1 MADVFDKLID
11 EVLGQKNREVQELLE
26 KGRLYDNVVDEV
38 KGRKVLIDGRWIT
51 DFASC
56 NYLGLDLRDDVMDAI
71 PPEVRRFGTHPSW
84 ARLAASPVLYEILE
98 EKLAKLCGAQDAL
111 VLPTITLIAIGLIPA
126 ITGKGSVIF
135 ADKLVHKV
143 NHDGCRLA
151 RDMGAELVGFRH
163 DDVVDLR
170 NKLAEATARGTKT
183 RLVVV
188 DGVLSTT
195 GRVPDL
201 KALHQACVD
210 FDAVLYVDDAHGF
223 GVLGEAPTS
232 PLDGRSGPA
241 PAMPWGKRGNGV
253 LAHLGIPLDNVLY
266 VSGLSKAYSSLAA
279 FVLCPT
285 KIKKMLKCN
294 VTSYIV
300 SGPVPTAA
308 LATAIAGLA
317 LNDVEGDS
325 WRARL
330 YGYTDHIL
338 QSYRKRGIP
347 TDNDSGFP
355 IVSAWVR
362 SKEAVERG
370 GQLQY
375 DEGIYVTL
383 QGYPLVP
390 RDKGVLRATP
400 TVANTALE
408 VEQLID
414 AMERTVKTLRAEGLT
429 P

>member
-1 MADVFDKLID
+1 MVDVFDKLID
-11 EVLGQKNREVQELLE
+11 EVLADKNREVQELLE
-26 KGRLYDNVVDEV
+26 RGRLYDCVVQEV
-38 KGRKVLIDGRWIT
+38 KGRKVRIGDRWIT

-56 NYLGLDLRDDVMDAI
+56 NYLGLDLRDDVMASI
-71 PPEVRRFGTHPSW
+71 APELRRFGTHPSW
-84 ARLAASPVLYEILE
+84 ARLAASPVLYEQLE
-98 EKLAKLCGAQDAL
+98 HKLATLCGAEDAL

-126 ITGKGSVIF
+126 VTGKGSVIF

-151 RDMGAELVGFRH
+151 RDMGTELIGFRH
-163 DDVVDLR
+163 DDLADLEK
-170 NKLAEATARGTKT
+170 KLADAQERKTKT

-201 KALHQACVD
+201 KGIHALCVKH
-210 FDAVLYVDDAHGF
+210 DAILYVDDAHGF
-223 GVLGEAPTS
+223 GVLGERPT
-232 PLDGRSGPA
+232 A
-241 PAMPWGKRGNGV
+241 AMPWGFRGNGV

-285 KIKKMLKCN
+285 RLKPKLKCN
-294 VTSYIV
+294 ITAYIV

-308 LATAIAGLA
+308 LATALAGLA
-317 LNDVEGDS
+317 LNDVEGDA
-325 WRARL
+325 WRRKL
-330 YGYTDHIL
+330 YGYTKQIIDG
-338 QSYRKRGIP
+338 YRLRGIA

-355 IVSAWVR
+355 IVSAWVG

-370 GQLQY
+370 GQLLY
-375 DEGIYVTL
+375 DEGVYVTL

-400 TVANTALE
+400 TVANTPAE
-408 VEQLID
+408 VEHLID
-414 AMERTVKTLRAEGLT
+414 AVDRTVQTLRKEGLT
-429 P
+429 PPASTATA

>member
-11 EVLGQKNREVQELLE
+11 EVLGQKNREVQELLAR
-26 KGRLYDNVVDEV
+26 GCLYDRVVEEV
-38 KGRKVLIDGRWIT
+38 KGRQVRIGDRWIT

-56 NYLGLDLRDDVMDAI
+56 NYLGLDLRDDIMDAI
-71 PPEVRRFGTHPSW
+71 GPEVRRFGTHPSW

-98 EKLAKLCGAQDAL
+98 EKLAKLCGAPGSDTAAL

-126 ITGKGSVIF
+126 VTGKGSVIF

-151 RDMGAELVGFRH
+151 RDMGTELVSFRH
-163 DDVVDLR
+163 DDLHGPDGLDV
-170 NKLAEATARGTKT
+170 KLADAKQRQTKT

-195 GRVPDL
+195 GRMPDL
-201 KALHQACVD
+201 KAIHALCVKH
-210 FDAVLYVDDAHGF
+210 DAILYVDDAHGF
-223 GVLGEAPTS
+223 GVLGERPDA
-232 PLDGRSGPA
+232 LH
-241 PAMPWGKRGNGV
+241 PWGRRGNGV

-266 VSGLSKAYSSLAA
+266 VSGMSKAYSSLAA
-279 FVLCPT
+279 FVLCP
-285 KIKKMLKCN
+285 KKLKDLLKCN
-294 VTSYIV
+294 VTAYIV

-317 LNDVEGDS
+317 LNDLEGDS
-325 WRARL
+325 WREQL
-330 YGYTDHIL
+330 HGHTEHLL
-338 QSYRKRGIP
+338 QSYRQRGIP

-355 IVSAWVR
+355 IVSAWVG

-370 GQLQY
+370 GQLLY

-400 TVANTALE
+400 TVANTAVE

-414 AMERTVKTLRAEGLT
+414 AMERTVRTLRAEGLT

>member
-1 MADVFDKLID
+1 MSDVFDRLLD
-11 EVLGQKNREVQELLE
+11 DVLAHKNAEVQELLAR
-26 KGRLYDNVVDEV
+26 GRLYDNVVAEV
-38 KGRKVLIDGRWIT
+38 QGRRVRVLERDGGSRWVT

-56 NYLGLDLRDDVMDAI
+56 NYLGLDLRTDVMDAI

-98 EKLAKLCGAQDAL
+98 EKLARLCGAEDAL
-111 VLPTITLIAIGLIPA
+111 VLPTITLIAMGLIPA

-151 RDMGAELVGFRH
+151 RDMGTELVGFRH
-163 DDVVDLR
+163 DDVDDLDH
-170 NKLAEATARGTKT
+170 KLAAARAAQKKT
-183 RLVVV
+183 LLVVV

-201 KALHQACVD
+201 KAIHAACKRH
-210 FDAVLYVDDAHGF
+210 DAILYVDDAHGF
-223 GVLGEAPTS
+223 GVLGEGPTAAR
-232 PLDGRSGPA
+232 PFGH
-241 PAMPWGKRGNGV
+241 KGNGV

-279 FVLCPT
+279 FVLIP
-285 KIKKMLKCN
+285 KKLKAALKCN
-294 VTSYIV
+294 VTAYIV

-308 LATAIAGLA
+308 LATALAGLA
-317 LNDVEGDS
+317 LNDVEGDA
-325 WRARL
+325 WRDTL
-330 YGYTDHIL
+330 YGHTRALLEGFRSH
-338 QSYRKRGIP
+338 GIP

-355 IVSAWVR
+355 IVSAWVG

-370 GQLQY
+370 GQLLY
-375 DEGIYVTL
+375 DEGMYVTL

-400 TVANTALE
+400 TVANTDDEVAAL
-408 VEQLID
+408 IA
-414 AMERTVKTLRAEGLT
+414 AMNRTVSALRKEGLT